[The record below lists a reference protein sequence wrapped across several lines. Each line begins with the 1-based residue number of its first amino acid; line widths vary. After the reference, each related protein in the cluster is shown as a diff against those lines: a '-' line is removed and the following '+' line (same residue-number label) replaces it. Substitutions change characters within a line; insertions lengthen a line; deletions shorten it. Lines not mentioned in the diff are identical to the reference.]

1 MSLPS
6 LAEMISSRTLSWTSG
21 CCERRW
27 RIKDSALDVVSTAAI
42 VKVLQKPVSSDHHTS
57 YHCEMINTYA
67 IWAMSSSSDRRSCS
81 FADIFALT
89 ASVLSASTHD
99 GVKWRTHE
107 AHEILSLRDLALE
120 RLVPGLPNS
129 LLVVIDRDRLLVHRH
144 YEAAKLL
151 KGFVREPCGANV
163 PHQPGHDSVNDG

>member
-6 LAEMISSRTLSWTSG
+6 LAETISSRTLSWTYG

-42 VKVLQKPVSSDHHTS
+42 VKVLQKPVSSNRHTS
-57 YHCEMINTYA
+57 YHCEIIDTYA

-89 ASVLSASTHD
+89 ASVLSGSTSDAS

-107 AHEILSLRDLALE
+107 AHQILSLRDLALE
-120 RLVPGLPNS
+120 RLVPGLQNS

-144 YEAAKLL
+144 Y
-151 KGFVREPCGANV
+151 
-163 PHQPGHDSVNDG
+163 